1 MGSHS
6 IWASQHRFEVINMSC
21 VWSQLEEELKVQI
34 DLWEQ
39 EHAKA
44 FEVNG
49 QKFVEYVTEQWEMHQ
64 LEKERAKQERVSEP
78 SLGRGGG
85 GKVSS
90 QTASARGSS
99 GCRDLAPDFWPCSAP
114 GLCSSWDVS
123 LLLLPL
129 TQQLKNRRQTETEM
143 LYGSTPRTPS
153 KRRGLAPTTPG
164 KVRKVGGM
172 LWTTS
177 DEGSWRPGLGVPS
190 SLLPWERAS
199 PDLQGDSI

>member
-6 IWASQHRFEVINMSC
+6 VWASQHRFEVINMSC

-49 QKFVEYVTEQWEMHQ
+49 QKFVEYVMEQWEMHQ

-78 SLGRGGG
+78 SLGRTGG
-85 GKVSS
+85 GKASS
-90 QTASARGSS
+90 QSASAQGSS
-99 GCRDLAPDFWPCSAP
+99 VQRPGSRFQPCSTPA
-114 GLCSSWDVS
+114 LCSSWDVS

-164 KVRKVGGM
+164 KVRKVGGR

-177 DEGSWRPGLGVPS
+177 NEGSWRPGLGVPS
-190 SLLPWERAS
+190 
-199 PDLQGDSI
+199 